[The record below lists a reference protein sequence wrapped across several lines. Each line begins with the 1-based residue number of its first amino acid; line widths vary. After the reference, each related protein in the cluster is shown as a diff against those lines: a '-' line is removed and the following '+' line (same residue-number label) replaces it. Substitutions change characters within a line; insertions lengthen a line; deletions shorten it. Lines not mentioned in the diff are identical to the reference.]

1 LCVLYTTDLHSEN
14 VFKIFHVFSVSL
26 LKVNVYLV
34 VEFLSH
40 KKSQLLSKLCL
51 TFVVFIKDCALS
63 KLVQRFAGYQLTEV
77 LLYLILQ

>member
-1 LCVLYTTDLHSEN
+1 M
-14 VFKIFHVFSVSL
+14 FIWL
-26 LKVNVYLV
+26 LN
-34 VEFLSH
+34 FCH
-40 KKSQLLSKLCL
+40 TKSQLLSKLCL